1 MTITIADLPLRT
13 RWRSVMDMVVDGA
26 VRMGINR
33 AYKYSD
39 APRPSEE
46 MVESLVRDINY
57 NFWVEFEQWFE
68 EENGID
74 VREGGGE

>member
-1 MTITIADLPLRT
+1 MTITIAELPLRT

-33 AYKYSD
+33 VYKYSD

-46 MVESLVRDINY
+46 MVEAMVRDITY
-57 NFWVEFEQWFE
+57 NFWVEFEQWFKE
-68 EENGID
+68 DES
-74 VREGGGE
+74 